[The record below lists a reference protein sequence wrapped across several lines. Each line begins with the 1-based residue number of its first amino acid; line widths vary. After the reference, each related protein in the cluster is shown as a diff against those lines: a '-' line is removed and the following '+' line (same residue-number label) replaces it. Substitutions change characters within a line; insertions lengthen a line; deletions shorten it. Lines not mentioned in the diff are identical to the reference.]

1 MVRPET
7 QGGEALLAWTAM
19 MHWSYYADDVVVW
32 APGKVNFFLEILA
45 KRPDGY
51 HDLAT
56 LMATVRL
63 HDTLVLQDDPTGALN
78 LACTCGDLS
87 TGPDNLVL
95 RAAELLRQHVGQSR
109 GARVRLVKRIPMQ
122 AGLAGGSADAAATLL
137 GLNQLWRLKLP
148 KAELA
153 DLAAQLGSDVA
164 FFLHG
169 DAAWCTG
176 RGEVVEPAKL
186 GRPIDLVLLCPK
198 FGMPT
203 PAVYREVK
211 VPAEPASGEAIRSA
225 ATRGDVEALG
235 RLLHNRLQPAA
246 EKLDP
251 RIAELHR
258 RLADAGPLGSLM
270 SGSGSSLF
278 AVCRDEADAQR
289 VAAELRRGADADEV
303 EVHATR
309 TCG

>member
-1 MVRPET
+1 
-7 QGGEALLAWTAM
+7 

-32 APGKVNFFLEILA
+32 APAKVNLFLEILA

-78 LACTCGDLS
+78 LTCTRSDLS

-95 RAAELLRQHVGQSR
+95 RAAERLRQHVGKKR
-109 GARVRLVKRIPMQ
+109 GARIRLVKRIPMQ
-122 AGLAGGSADAAATLL
+122 AGLAGGSTDAAATLL
-137 GLNQLWRLKLP
+137 GLNQLWKLQLP
-148 KAELA
+148 ITELAELA
-153 DLAAQLGSDVA
+153 AKLGSDVA

-169 DAAWCTG
+169 DTAWCTG
-176 RGEVVEPAKL
+176 RGEVVEPVTC

-211 VPAEPASGEAIRSA
+211 VPAEPVSGDAIRTA
-225 ATRGDVEALG
+225 LVQGDLEALG

-251 RIAELHR
+251 RIAEYHR
-258 RLADAGPLGSLM
+258 RLAETDPLGSLM

-278 AVCRDEADAQR
+278 AVCRDEVDAQR
-289 VAAELRRGADADEV
+289 VAAELRRRADAGEF
-303 EVHATR
+303 EVHVTR

>member
-1 MVRPET
+1 
-7 QGGEALLAWTAM
+7 
-19 MHWSYYADDVVVW
+19 MHWSSYADDVVVW
-32 APGKVNFFLEILA
+32 APAKVNLFLEILA

-51 HDLAT
+51 HELAT
-56 LMATVRL
+56 LMAAVRL
-63 HDTLVLQDDPTGALN
+63 HDTLVLQNDPAGSLS
-78 LACTCGDLS
+78 LSCTRSDLS

-95 RAAELLRQHVGQSR
+95 RAAELLRQHVGQTR
-109 GARVRLVKRIPMQ
+109 GARIRLVKRIPMQ
-122 AGLAGGSADAAATLL
+122 AGLAGGSTDAAATLL
-137 GLNQLWRLKLP
+137 GLNQLWKLQLP
-148 KAELA
+148 IAELA
-153 DLAAQLGSDVA
+153 ELAAKLGSDVA

-169 DAAWCTG
+169 DSAWCTG
-176 RGEVVEPAKL
+176 RGEVVEPVKL

-211 VPAEPASGEAIRSA
+211 VPAEPVNGEAIRSA
-225 ATRGDVEALG
+225 FEQGDIEAVG

-246 EKLDP
+246 EKIDA
-251 RIAELHR
+251 RIGVLFQQ
-258 RLADAGPLGSLM
+258 LAGTGPLGSLM

-289 VAAELRRGADADEV
+289 IAAELRRGADAGEV